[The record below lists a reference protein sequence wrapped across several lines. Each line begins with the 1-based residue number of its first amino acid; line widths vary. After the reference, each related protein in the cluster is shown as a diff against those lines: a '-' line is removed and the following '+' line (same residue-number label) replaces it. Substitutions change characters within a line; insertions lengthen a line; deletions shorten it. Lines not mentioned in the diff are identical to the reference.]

1 LTSATML
8 SRHSQL
14 ELNLWL
20 VKNSFQQNSQKR
32 NCARKPHNRFARLR
46 STPTPDCI
54 HHAVKT
60 CNRLI
65 STVKR
70 NWMPS
75 PNWIGQPTSL
85 AQLPCLT
92 GSFILRVMA
101 QDNRGPKF
109 WLSIASLVISIAAA
123 TFSGLQWRNGR
134 RAVESTERSARPY
147 LEVSAH
153 YQAVNEGKEAYPLV
167 VYEVRAFGQT
177 PALRVKMSSGC
188 TGSVT
193 H

>member
-1 LTSATML
+1 
-8 SRHSQL
+8 
-14 ELNLWL
+14 
-20 VKNSFQQNSQKR
+20 
-32 NCARKPHNRFARLR
+32 
-46 STPTPDCI
+46 
-54 HHAVKT
+54 
-60 CNRLI
+60 
-65 STVKR
+65 
-70 NWMPS
+70 
-75 PNWIGQPTSL
+75 
-85 AQLPCLT
+85 
-92 GSFILRVMA
+92 MA

-188 TGSVT
+188 TVLSHIKFVNAGGLESPESFVKDINEIAGIYDLLPGQTVRYTCPIPEVT
-193 H
+193 KLRAKGDIPEFVLRGRVDYGDMWRNSHYANFCFYQDLDRQLAGHCDKSNDSN